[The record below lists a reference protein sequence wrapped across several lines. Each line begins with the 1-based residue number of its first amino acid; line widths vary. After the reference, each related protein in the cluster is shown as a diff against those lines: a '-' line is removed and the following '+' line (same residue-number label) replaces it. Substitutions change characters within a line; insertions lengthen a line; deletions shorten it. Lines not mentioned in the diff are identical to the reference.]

1 MADAASTSPE
11 QRARQRVKEFT
22 DVMWHAATFVI
33 INGFLWAIDIVQG
46 GGVQW
51 AFWVTI
57 AWGIGLAFHV
67 AAYLLSD
74 NGAQNRRYHRF
85 LEEEQARELHSDV

>member
-1 MADAASTSPE
+1 MTDAASTSPE
-11 QRARQRVKEFT
+11 QRARKRVKEFT
-22 DVMWHAATFVI
+22 DVMWHVATFVI

-46 GGVQW
+46 EGVQW

-74 NGAQNRRYHRF
+74 SGAQNRRYHRF
-85 LEEEQARELHSDV
+85 LEEEKAREHRSGV